1 MNKVIAKSHILNGA
15 LLEVRR
21 HNPVLPKS
29 ACVAEDH
36 VPEKVMPVDM
46 QVMQFICE
54 RHEAHLTHIQRKH
67 GVEVKWEEGSKSI
80 TLATVDGTSMDA
92 DRFEKAS
99 EAITSFIAEF
109 QTYTIQVTP
118 EAWETLTKQFK
129 EIVSSMKD
137 DVTIQYLNQQYKIV
151 LTGILQHG
159 EALFERLQQMKTEI
173 DSKLAVEASKV
184 STVVKDIP
192 KERLKFLDDLDFDKE
207 LEVHYE
213 NTKVDIVLDKGQV
226 CIWGPR
232 EVVHKVSADIWE
244 ALANM
249 KEVSCELSQNAVE
262 VLKRRPCQLFIQQQ
276 FTANNLQALATLRG
290 DEEDGPGI
298 LGIIGMNTEVA
309 QKASRLVKT
318 IIVEESIVLDDGQL
332 QLEKS
337 EKWRTFRDELTVN
350 SILGIKFEQNSNK
363 LCMTGRKEDVTSA
376 MRSVKGFLKENTIVS
391 EVLKL
396 ARGSRRF
403 LSKYHENELRIIQEK
418 LNECSTV
425 IKGIADDEDV
435 VVTGTNEGVDKA
447 MEEIYNLASKVES
460 QKVPIDKPGMRRVL
474 NQNNGRKMLKLL
486 ENENKCVIEF
496 FDGENDASS
505 KDFIEKEKDDE
516 RIEKESECTFL
527 TPQGK
532 MIKVFK
538 DNICDRKVE
547 VIVNAANTRLHHL
560 SGVSKAILDAG
571 GEAIQH
577 ECDDFI
583 VQQGSI
589 LEGQV
594 VVTSAGKLAFKK
606 VVHAVGPSWRK
617 EATREKAMGKTPK
630 EEKYLSYAVSN
641 ALDAARNF
649 KSIAF
654 PAISTGAF
662 EFPRDLCAK
671 IMVDATLQFC
681 EENPSCCL
689 SEIQFTSTDDAVVTA
704 FVSEMASRFGKDASF
719 SHDSSR
725 GKITSKEAANKG
737 AQGRKKTAH
746 IVPSASDATDGPNE
760 VTTPEGIK
768 VALVIGNMTDEQV
781 SYTLFQVKMFLVG
794 IYQQQPSDTIFSSDS
809 VLAEN

>member
-1 MNKVIAKSHILNGA
+1 
-15 LLEVRR
+15 
-21 HNPVLPKS
+21 
-29 ACVAEDH
+29 
-36 VPEKVMPVDM
+36 
-46 QVMQFICE
+46 
-54 RHEAHLTHIQRKH
+54 
-67 GVEVKWEEGSKSI
+67 
-80 TLATVDGTSMDA
+80 
-92 DRFEKAS
+92 
-99 EAITSFIAEF
+99 
-109 QTYTIQVTP
+109 
-118 EAWETLTKQFK
+118 
-129 EIVSSMKD
+129 
-137 DVTIQYLNQQYKIV
+137 
-151 LTGILQHG
+151 
-159 EALFERLQQMKTEI
+159 
-173 DSKLAVEASKV
+173 
-184 STVVKDIP
+184 
-192 KERLKFLDDLDFDKE
+192 
-207 LEVHYE
+207 
-213 NTKVDIVLDKGQV
+213 
-226 CIWGPR
+226 
-232 EVVHKVSADIWE
+232 
-244 ALANM
+244 
-249 KEVSCELSQNAVE
+249 
-262 VLKRRPCQLFIQQQ
+262 
-276 FTANNLQALATLRG
+276 
-290 DEEDGPGI
+290 
-298 LGIIGMNTEVA
+298 
-309 QKASRLVKT
+309 
-318 IIVEESIVLDDGQL
+318 
-332 QLEKS
+332 
-337 EKWRTFRDELTVN
+337 
-350 SILGIKFEQNSNK
+350 
-363 LCMTGRKEDVTSA
+363 MTGRKEDVTSA

-403 LSKYHENELRIIQEK
+403 LSKYHENELRIIQEE
-418 LNECSTV
+418 LNEYSTV
-425 IKGIADDEDV
+425 IKRIADDEDV

-641 ALDAARNF
+641 ALDAGRNF

-704 FVSEMASRFGKDASF
+704 FVTEMASRFGKDASF

-746 IVPSASDATDGPNE
+746 IAPSASDATDGPSE
-760 VTTPEGIK
+760 VITPEGIK

>member
-1 MNKVIAKSHILNGA
+1 MNKVIAKRHILNGA

-21 HNPVLPKS
+21 HDPVLPKS
-29 ACVAEDH
+29 AYVAEDH
-36 VPEKVMPVDM
+36 VPEKEMPVDM

-54 RHEAHLTHIQRKH
+54 RHEADFSHIQRKH
-67 GVEVKWEEGSKSI
+67 GVEVKWEEGSKNI
-80 TLATVDGTSMDA
+80 TLAPVDGTSMDA
-92 DRFEKAS
+92 DRFEEAS
-99 EAITSFIAEF
+99 EAITSFVAGF
-109 QTYTIQVTP
+109 QTYTIQVIP

-137 DVTIQYLNQQYKIV
+137 DVKIQYLNQQCKIV

-159 EALFERLQQMKTEI
+159 EALFERLKQMKTEI

-192 KERLKFLDDLDFDKE
+192 KDRLKFLDDLDFDKE

-213 NTKVDIVLDKGQV
+213 NTKVDIILDKGQV
-226 CIWGPR
+226 CIWGPSQ
-232 EVVHKVSADIWE
+232 VVHKASADIWE
-244 ALANM
+244 AVANM
-249 KEVSCELSQNAVE
+249 TEVSCEVPQNAVE
-262 VLKRRPCQLFIQQQ
+262 VLRRRPCQLFIQQQ

-290 DEEDGPGI
+290 DEEDGSGT
-298 LGIIGMNTEVA
+298 LRIIGMNSEVA

-318 IIVEESIVLDDGQL
+318 IIVEESVVLDDGQL

-337 EKWRTFRDELTVN
+337 EKWRSFRDELTVN
-350 SILGIKFEQNSNK
+350 SILGIKFDQNSNK
-363 LCMTGRKEDVTSA
+363 LCMTGRREDVTSA
-376 MRSVKGFLKENTIVS
+376 MRSVKGFLNENTIVS

-403 LSKYHENELRIIQEK
+403 LSKYHENELRIIQEE
-418 LNECSTV
+418 LNKYSTV

-447 MEEIYNLASKVES
+447 MEEIYNLASKVDS
-460 QKVPIDKPGMRRVL
+460 QKVPIDKPGMRTVL
-474 NQNNGRKMLKLL
+474 NQNNGRKMLNLL
-486 ENENKCVIEF
+486 ENENKCIIEF

-516 RIEKESECTFL
+516 RIEKESECTFH

-538 DNICDRKVE
+538 DNICDRNVE
-547 VIVNAANTRLHHL
+547 VIVNAANMKLQHL

-571 GEAIQH
+571 GEALQH

-583 VQQGSI
+583 IQQGSI

-594 VVTSAGKLAFKK
+594 VVTSAGKLPFKK

-617 EATREKAMGKTPK
+617 EATREKAMGKTPR

-671 IMVDATLQFC
+671 IMVDATVQFC
-681 EENPSCCL
+681 EENPSCYL

-704 FVSEMASRFGKDASF
+704 FVAEMASRFGKDPSF
-719 SHDSSR
+719 SHGSSR

-737 AQGRKKTAH
+737 AKERKKTVRIA
-746 IVPSASDATDGPNE
+746 PSASVATDGRNE

-768 VALVIGNMTDEQV
+768 VTLVVGKMAHEKV
-781 SYTLFQVKMFLVG
+781 SYTLFQVKRFLIG
-794 IYQQQPSDTIFSSDS
+794 IYQQQPSHTIFSSDL

>member
-137 DVTIQYLNQQYKIV
+137 DVKIQYLNQQYKIV

-226 CIWGPR
+226 CIWGPP
-232 EVVHKVSADIWE
+232 EVVHKASAGIWE
-244 ALANM
+244 AVANM
-249 KEVSCELSQNAVE
+249 KEVSCELPQNAVE
-262 VLKRRPCQLFIQQQ
+262 VLKRGPCQLFIQQQ

-290 DEEDGPGI
+290 DEEDGPGT
-298 LGIIGMNTEVA
+298 LGIIGMNSEVA
-309 QKASRLVKT
+309 QKASHLVKT

-363 LCMTGRKEDVTSA
+363 LCMAGRKEDVTSA

-403 LSKYHENELRIIQEK
+403 LSKYHENELRIIQEE
-418 LNECSTV
+418 LNEYSTV

-474 NQNNGRKMLKLL
+474 NQNNGRKILKLL

-641 ALDAARNF
+641 ALDAAKNF

-689 SEIQFTSTDDAVVTA
+689 SEIQFTSTDDVVVTA
-704 FVSEMASRFGKDASF
+704 FVAEMASRFGKDASF

-746 IVPSASDATDGPNE
+746 IAPSASDATDGPNE

>member
-137 DVTIQYLNQQYKIV
+137 DVKIQYLNQQYKIV

-207 LEVHYE
+207 LEVRYE

-226 CIWGPR
+226 CIWGPP
-232 EVVHKVSADIWE
+232 EVVHKASADIWE
-244 ALANM
+244 TVANM
-249 KEVSCELSQNAVE
+249 KEVSCELPQNAVE
-262 VLKRRPCQLFIQQQ
+262 VLKRGPCQLFIQQQ

-290 DEEDGPGI
+290 DEEDGPGT
-298 LGIIGMNTEVA
+298 LGIIGMNSEVA

-363 LCMTGRKEDVTSA
+363 LCMAGRKEDVTSA

-403 LSKYHENELRIIQEK
+403 LSKYHENELRIIQEE
-418 LNECSTV
+418 LNEYSTV

-641 ALDAARNF
+641 ALDAAKNF

-689 SEIQFTSTDDAVVTA
+689 SEIQFTSTDDVVVTA
-704 FVSEMASRFGKDASF
+704 FVAEMASRFGKDASF

-746 IVPSASDATDGPNE
+746 IAPSASDATDGPSE
-760 VTTPEGIK
+760 VITPEGIK